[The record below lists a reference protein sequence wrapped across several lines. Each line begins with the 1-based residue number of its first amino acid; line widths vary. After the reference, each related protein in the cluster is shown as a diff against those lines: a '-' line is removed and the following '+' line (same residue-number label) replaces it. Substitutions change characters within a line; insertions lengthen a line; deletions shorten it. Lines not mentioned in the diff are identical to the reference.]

1 MDDRRMAD
9 WIQRFNSRVN
19 PKYQLTTAA
28 HTHVEAKEA
37 NGGMT
42 NPAPSKAALATASFK
57 GKRMK
62 VGLFRQLFDYHPY
75 GSCGSQDPT

>member
-19 PKYQLTTAA
+19 PKYQHTTAA
-28 HTHVEAKEA
+28 HTHVEAKGA

-42 NPAPSKAALATASFK
+42 NPAPSKAALAAASFT
-57 GKRMK
+57 GKRIV
-62 VGLFRQLFDYHPY
+62 VGLF
-75 GSCGSQDPT
+75 